1 MSTIAITRNVL
12 EDQHILYYNDYS
24 VCSLMVRASIALCN
38 GYTDKRLNIDEQAVN
53 IHLGDQNSEYYLCEV
68 NPKGTVR

>member
-1 MSTIAITRNVL
+1 
-12 EDQHILYYNDYS
+12 
-24 VCSLMVRASIALCN
+24 MVRASIALCN